1 MIFNAHLVV
10 AGWRSLR
17 IGSLLTVV
25 PTPGDRATI
34 SVSLSDPIIAT
45 GGALRGGL
53 SLTFFFN
60 RRDGDRLHR
69 SQSQR
74 TLVFLCR

>member
-34 SVSLSDPIIAT
+34 SVSLSDPIIAS
-45 GGALRGGL
+45 GGAPRGDL
-53 SLTFFFN
+53 SLPLLLSWYGPIVLLSIKF
-60 RRDGDRLHR
+60 
-69 SQSQR
+69 Q
-74 TLVFLCR
+74 